1 MGNRKMIL
9 SKQQISKIF
18 HELQLEDNYN
28 FLEDDLVKLVNAYID
43 AARPSLAKEEL
54 ANCVE
59 VVNALNPA
67 VGNKLLQV
75 RAPII
80 KSMEE

>member
-1 MGNRKMIL
+1 MIL

-80 KSMEE
+80 KSMEA

>member
-1 MGNRKMIL
+1 MIL

-80 KSMEE
+80 KSMEK